1 MAKRMDTLGGQMLS
15 GKKALIAYFTIGYPS
30 LIESVATCKALADAG
45 ADCIELGIPFS
56 DPLADGPTIQA
67 ASYKAI
73 SAGGGLKAGI
83 RAAGELRKSCV
94 DVPLVIFSYYNPI
107 FRMGLAD
114 FAKRA
119 SDADADAALVP
130 DLPVEEAGPL
140 IEALAAQKMSMIFL
154 AAPTS
159 TEKRLKLIQEHSS
172 GFVYAVS
179 VTGVTGV
186 TGERKG
192 LPDYLPGFVKRIKE
206 AGKLPVAV
214 GFGVSG
220 PEQAEE
226 VAKLAD
232 GVVVG
237 SAFLHAYDTG
247 GVKAAGRL
255 AADIKKALGG
265 GH

>member
-1 MAKRMDTLGGQMLS
+1 MDTLEKNMLS

-30 LIESVATCKALADAG
+30 VMESVATCKALADAG

-73 SAGGGLKAGI
+73 AAGGGLKAGI

-119 SDADADAALVP
+119 ADADADAALVP

-140 IEALAAQKMSMIFL
+140 IEALVAQKLGMIFL

-159 TEKRLKLIQEHSS
+159 TANRLKLIQEHSS

-179 VTGVTGV
+179 VTGV

-232 GVVVG
+232 GAVVG
-237 SAFLHAYDTG
+237 SAFLHAYDSG

-255 AADIKKALGG
+255 AGDIKKALGG

>member
-1 MAKRMDTLGGQMLS
+1 VADRMDTLGKNMLS

-30 LIESVATCKALADAG
+30 VVESVAVCKTLADAG

-94 DVPLVIFSYYNPI
+94 NVPLVVFSYYNPI
-107 FRMGLAD
+107 FRMGVVE
-114 FAKRA
+114 FAKRVA
-119 SDADADAALVP
+119 GADADAALVP

-140 IEALAAQKMSMIFL
+140 IEALAPHKLGMVFL

-159 TEKRLKLIQEHSS
+159 TANRLKLIQEHST

-179 VTGVTGV
+179 VTGV

-192 LPDYLPGFVKRIKE
+192 LPDYLPGFVNKIRE

-214 GFGVSG
+214 GFGVST
-220 PEQAEE
+220 PKQAEE

-237 SAFLHAYDTG
+237 SAFLHAYDSG

-255 AADIKKALGG
+255 AGDIKKALGG